1 MMSAQAPVFDLLRPF
16 QIERSQLRG
25 RFVRL
30 GGTVDRVLKGHD
42 YPKPVSDLL
51 GELMVLVGGF
61 AGMMKFDGSF
71 SLQVRGKGPVS
82 LLVADCTNDGSMRG
96 YASFD
101 EDAIGDFDETMS
113 AELLSESLLVLTV
126 DQTASGG
133 EIHQGIVEVNA
144 GSLTDSMRTY
154 FRQSE
159 QVPTGI
165 KVAIDRDHDS
175 GEWRGAAIIVQAMP
189 TETGERGPD
198 AIDNWHRAMLLLE
211 TATEAEMLDPGLP
224 PDRLLFRLFHEDG
237 VRVYEP
243 MPLSAACSCSE
254 ERVVGV
260 LRHFNLDELDE
271 MKLEDGSV
279 DVTCQFC
286 NHRYHFSPDQLAE
299 LFRDRIH

>member
-1 MMSAQAPVFDLLRPF
+1 
-16 QIERSQLRG
+16 RG

-30 GGTVDRVLKGHD
+30 GGTVDRVLREHA
-42 YPKPVSDLL
+42 YPRPISDLL

-71 SLQVRGKGPVS
+71 SLQVRGQGPVS
-82 LLVADCTNDGSMRG
+82 LLVADCTNDGAMRG

-101 EDAIGDFDETMS
+101 EDALEALDEPAS
-113 AELLSESLLVLTV
+113 RQLLSDSLLVLTV

-154 FRQSE
+154 FKQSE

-165 KVAIDRDHDS
+165 KVAIDRDDAN
-175 GEWRGAAIIVQAMP
+175 GDWRGAAIIVQAMP
-189 TETGERGPD
+189 TDSGERGPE
-198 AIDNWHRAMLLLE
+198 AIDDWHRAMLLLE
-211 TATEAEMLDPGLP
+211 TATEDEMLDPGLP

-237 VRVYEP
+237 VRVFEP

-254 ERVVGV
+254 ERVTSV
-260 LRHFNLDELDE
+260 LLHFDREELED
-271 MKLEDGSV
+271 MKLEDGSI

-286 NHRYHFSPDQLAE
+286 NHRYHFSPHQLTE
-299 LFRDRIH
+299 LFRESTH